1 MRTSATES
9 AAAAASQPAFSA
21 TECAT
26 LDALQDLM
34 IPASTDGRM
43 PSARS
48 LRLYADSAGLTP
60 GDAAVF
66 ASGLAQI
73 EARAQATHGTPFA
86 QLAVAAVMAMV
97 DEMRAQHSEF
107 IQLFMLLTTARYLQN
122 PAVMPLI
129 GLEARPPWPK
139 GHEVAEGDWSLIE
152 VVRARPKL
160 YREV

>member
-1 MRTSATES
+1 MSAPES
-9 AAAAASQPAFSA
+9 PVAAPRQPAFGA
-21 TECAT
+21 PLQAT

-34 IPASTDGRM
+34 IPSSTDGRM

-48 LRLYADSAGLTP
+48 LGLYAGGAGLAP
-60 GDAAVF
+60 KDAALF
-66 ASGLAQI
+66 AAGLAQV
-73 EARAQATHGTPFA
+73 EARAQAAHRVPFA
-86 QLAVAAVMAMV
+86 QLPAANAMAVV

-122 PAVMPLI
+122 PQVMPLI

-139 GHEVAEGDWSLIE
+139 GHVVAEGDWSLIE
-152 VVRARPKL
+152 MVRARPKL

>member
-1 MRTSATES
+1 MSATES
-9 AAAAASQPAFSA
+9 AAAAASQPAFGA
-21 TECAT
+21 TGQAT
-26 LDALQDLM
+26 LNALQDLM

-48 LRLYADSAGLTP
+48 LGLYADSAGLTP
-60 GDAAVF
+60 GDLAVF
-66 ASGLAQI
+66 ASGLAQS

-86 QLAVAAVMAMV
+86 QLPIAAAMAMV
-97 DEMRAQHSEF
+97 DEMRAQLSEF

-122 PAVMPLI
+122 PAVMPLN

-139 GHEVAEGDWSLIE
+139 GHVVAEGDWSLIE